1 MPIAYPVVALRSA
14 PVGRRYERRTQCAI
28 RDGHSGS
35 QLPCLAPAESGRCLG
50 IYGHL
55 KKVSA
60 HYTCARICVTLVTP
74 FSVANIN
81 GGKHAAESADSKGW
95 STGYLCAWI
104 RKCSKKRLHNAHL
117 FQSGLVDTVG
127 QLDTAS
133 AVPCESL
140 APMSTATRVRLT
152 KTRAHTY
159 QYTVEEVWPDYD
171 GQKRGRPVKAT

>member
-1 MPIAYPVVALRSA
+1 MYISC
-14 PVGRRYERRTQCAI
+14 VGWLIPRGNFLLFAGFSGCKSHDAKVIVT

-95 STGYLCAWI
+95 STGYLFAWI

-152 KTRAHTY
+152 KTRAHT
-159 QYTVEEVWPDYD
+159 
-171 GQKRGRPVKAT
+171 